1 MRRGPDLHAMANL
14 FLTEKDYYLR
24 YYCHFANEAPVR
36 ESWMAPV
43 HFLQEMVCEMHRSD
57 EQLLWCRDFLDL
69 HDLHEKEGPPRPV
82 PREGGPP
89 RPVPRGGPPRPVP
102 RGAPR
107 PRPCAGFPTATIG
120 FAIAVET
127 FVRDRVEAAWRTI
140 NNLDLVPL
148 CQF

>member
-69 HDLHEKEGPPRPV
+69 HDLHEKEGPLDQCREEGPLDRC
-82 PREGGPP
+82 REG
-89 RPVPRGGPPRPVP
+89 
-102 RGAPR
+102 
-107 PRPCAGFPTATIG
+107 
-120 FAIAVET
+120 
-127 FVRDRVEAAWRTI
+127 
-140 NNLDLVPL
+140 LLVPDPAPAFL
-148 CQF
+148 QLQ